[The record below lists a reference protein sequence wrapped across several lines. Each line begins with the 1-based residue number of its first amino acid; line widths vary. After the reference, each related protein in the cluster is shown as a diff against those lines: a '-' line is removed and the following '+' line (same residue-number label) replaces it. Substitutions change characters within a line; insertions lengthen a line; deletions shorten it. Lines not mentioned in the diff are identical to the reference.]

1 MITLVTGGSG
11 SGKSEYAES
20 RILSCGAGARFYV
33 ATMEPYG
40 EEGRKRVERHR
51 KLRRGKGFFTVECP
65 RGLENLRLPEV
76 QISQMRLSQTPLS
89 GLQED
94 VEDICG
100 PEKTPS
106 FVLLECV
113 MNLTANELFG
123 QEGEAAQ
130 EVENRILRGIVSL
143 AKQAD
148 YLVIVTGQVGDDGI
162 RYAEETMDYIRLLG
176 RINQRLAAMADET
189 VEIVCGLADTGV
201 FFA

>member
-20 RILSCGAGARFYV
+20 RILSRGAGARFYV

-51 KLRRGKGFFTVECP
+51 KLRQGKGFFTVECP
-65 RGLENLRLPEV
+65 RHLENLRLPEV
-76 QISQMRLSQTPLS
+76 QLSQIQLS
-89 GLQED
+89 KTQEN
-94 VEDICG
+94 VEDTCG
-100 PEKTPS
+100 QEKVPNS
-106 FVLLECV
+106 VLLECV

-123 QEGEAAQ
+123 QEGETAQ
-130 EVENRILRGIVSL
+130 EVENRILRGIASL

-189 VEIVCGLADTGV
+189 VEIVCGLADTGGC
-201 FFA
+201 A